1 MSKRRRIAFAVCCG
15 VASTGCDSSERKAGT
30 AVPAQP
36 SAVVDSVLPV
46 AEALERFQHGLPRV
60 SKLEDAAGSRD
71 DLVRHFMAALERADS
86 AELARLHVSR
96 AEYAFLY
103 YPTSVYT
110 RKPYELSPDIAWL
123 LSDQNSRKGRDRI
136 MRRLAGRRLELHGYE
151 CGVAATEGR
160 NRFWRSCHVSFT
172 DLTTAE
178 KATRKLFGPIIER
191 DGGYK
196 LLSYSND
203 F

>member
-1 MSKRRRIAFAVCCG
+1 MPPK
-15 VASTGCDSSERKAGT
+15 
-30 AVPAQP
+30 P
-36 SAVVDSVLPV
+36 SLVVDSVLPV

-60 SKLEDAAGSRD
+60 SKLEGAAPSRD
-71 DLVRHFMAALERADS
+71 ELVRHFMAALESGDS

-103 YPTSVYT
+103 YPTSVYA
-110 RKPYELSPDIAWL
+110 RKPYELSPDIAWF
-123 LSDQNSRKGRDRI
+123 LSEQNSRKGRDRI
-136 MRRLAGRRLELHGYE
+136 VRRLAGRRLELHAYE
-151 CGVAATEGR
+151 CGMPATEGP

-172 DLTTAE
+172 DVTTAE